1 MNLEHI
7 LDSTIG
13 LKLSSP
19 LSLDVEH
26 MYSASFKYSLLIYT
40 SNFTRFKYLIFNK
53 RADVKWYQIGVFDK
67 EWNLLPF
74 VTRYKIL
81 KVKYLSRVKFDVYI
95 SDEYLDNA
103 EYICSTSKL
112 RGNDNFK
119 PIVESRI
126 CSRFK

>member
-1 MNLEHI
+1 MLCGSVAAHDMTPTYPKWKMSFI
-7 LDSTIG
+7 
-13 LKLSSP
+13 P
-19 LSLDVEH
+19 
-26 MYSASFKYSLLIYT
+26 SAKMT
-40 SNFTRFKYLIFNK
+40 TMQMFNK
-53 RADVKWYQIGVFDK
+53 RQDVQWYEIGVFDE

-81 KVKYLSRVKFDVYI
+81 RVKYLSRVKFDVYI
-95 SDEYLDNA
+95 SNEYLDDA

-112 RGNDNFK
+112 RGQDSFQ

>member
-1 MNLEHI
+1 MYRPVI
-7 LDSTIG
+7 LWLLLCGSVAAHDMTPTYPKWKMSFI
-13 LKLSSP
+13 P
-19 LSLDVEH
+19 
-26 MYSASFKYSLLIYT
+26 SAKMT
-40 SNFTRFKYLIFNK
+40 TMQMFNK
-53 RADVKWYQIGVFDK
+53 RKDVQWYEIGVFDE

-81 KVKYLSRVKFDVYI
+81 RVKYLSRVKFDVYI

>member
-1 MNLEHI
+1 MTPTYPEWKMSFI
-7 LDSTIG
+7 
-13 LKLSSP
+13 P
-19 LSLDVEH
+19 
-26 MYSASFKYSLLIYT
+26 SAKMT
-40 SNFTRFKYLIFNK
+40 TMQMFNK
-53 RADVKWYQIGVFDK
+53 RKDVQWYEIGVFDK

-81 KVKYLSRVKFDVYI
+81 RVKYLSRVKFDVYI
-95 SDEYLDNA
+95 SDEYENSA

-112 RGNDNFK
+112 RGNDNFR

>member
-1 MNLEHI
+1 MYRPVI
-7 LDSTIG
+7 LWLLLCGSVAAHDMTPTYPKWKMSFI
-13 LKLSSP
+13 P
-19 LSLDVEH
+19 
-26 MYSASFKYSLLIYT
+26 SAKMT
-40 SNFTRFKYLIFNK
+40 TMQMFNK
-53 RADVKWYQIGVFDK
+53 RKDVQWYEIGVFDK

-81 KVKYLSRVKFDVYI
+81 RVKYLSRVKFDVYI
-95 SDEYLDNA
+95 SNEYLDDA

-112 RGNDNFK
+112 RGQDSFQ